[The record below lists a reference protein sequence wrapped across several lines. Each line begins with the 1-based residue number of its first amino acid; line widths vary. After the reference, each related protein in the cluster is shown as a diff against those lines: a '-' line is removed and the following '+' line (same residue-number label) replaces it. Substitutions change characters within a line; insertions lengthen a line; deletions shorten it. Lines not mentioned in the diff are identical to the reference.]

1 MMTEGPRRHAGDMTK
16 SAAVRPGS
24 SPSPD
29 VASSASPPSSPSSAS
44 STSVRRVAAL
54 AGVAVLAGTAAVC
67 APGVAYAAPRV
78 TVASATDFGDCPA
91 LPDRVDPR
99 RWRCEVHTAAPRLTL
114 GTVAVNLAPI
124 TMTHAEGPMPDGSK
138 GQVWGAMHSSPTAV
152 PGGLTGTPA
161 GDRAAVLGL
170 AIQPEYGGR
179 SDFYTGR
186 FSLRF
191 GLLGPLVP
199 QGCTIGAG
207 EPVDFQLKR
216 SGPSKWVSQDPPVI
230 EFSAYDD
237 TFTAPAAEHC
247 GPLTAL
253 LNRRL
258 GLPAAE
264 GNLLSYDASYTFKTY
279 DQLPVRDDDKE
290 QKGGN
295 LSR

>member
-1 MMTEGPRRHAGDMTK
+1 MTK
-16 SAAVRPGS
+16 SAAAHPG
-24 SPSPD
+24 
-29 VASSASPPSSPSSAS
+29 SPSSARS
-44 STSVRRVAAL
+44 SSAASRSPSSSARRVAAI
-54 AGVAVLAGTAAVC
+54 AGAAVLAGTAAVC

-78 TVASATDFGDCPA
+78 SVASATDFSDCPA
-91 LPDRVDPR
+91 LPDGVDPS
-99 RWRCEVHTAAPRLTL
+99 RWRCEVHTAAPRLTV
-114 GTVAVNLAPI
+114 GRTTVSLAPI
-124 TMTHAEGPMPDGSK
+124 TMTHAEGPMPDGGK

-161 GDRAAVLGL
+161 GDRAAVLAL

-179 SDFYTGR
+179 SDFYTGQ

-191 GLLGPLVP
+191 RLLGPLVP
-199 QGCTIGAG
+199 HGCTIGAG

-237 TFTAPAAEHC
+237 TFTAPAAERC
-247 GPLTAL
+247 GPLTGP

-258 GLPAAE
+258 GLPATE

-279 DQLPVRDDDKE
+279 DQLAARGDAE
-290 QKGGN
+290 
-295 LSR
+295 R